1 MYFIASGSAFAKRTD
16 RLGYEKFLGKL
27 DEGSHF
33 GDIAAF
39 YKTKRT
45 ATVISGDFSTLA
57 KLSYDNYVD
66 LAQKMPEFKS
76 ILEKYV
82 QGYNDE
88 SKRHIL
94 SMLKKIDYLKQ
105 GISPVILNNLIY
117 TTPSKEYDPGTLIFK
132 PG

>member
-57 KLSYDNYVD
+57 KLSYENYLD

-94 SMLKKIDYLKQ
+94 SMLKKIDYLK
-105 GISPVILNNLIY
+105 
-117 TTPSKEYDPGTLIFK
+117 
-132 PG
+132 